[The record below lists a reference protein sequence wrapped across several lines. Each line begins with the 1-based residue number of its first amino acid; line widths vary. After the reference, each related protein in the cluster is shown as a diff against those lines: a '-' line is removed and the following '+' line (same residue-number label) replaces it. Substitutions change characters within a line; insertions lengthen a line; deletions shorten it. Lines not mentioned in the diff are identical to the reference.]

1 MGEKTPD
8 EPPHLP
14 GFNAEQIRY
23 LLSLRE
29 IHAKEQAE
37 AVHLRQEE
45 IAAKQRKA
53 DEAAARLQKRLAHRQ
68 ALLESL
74 PSPEEQHSLLKDMYS
89 TLLGAIDQY
98 KSRGAP
104 APEGFTFD
112 KIHDP
117 ANKCVS
123 FYITTKQEFG
133 FWPCRA
139 GDVASVILTACEEP
153 SETRVIYIA
162 EEEGLEQPLSVSM
175 TVDEESLFTGN
186 EDARLAMVCYELAV
200 QWLRGPEPKGSRE

>member
-37 AVHLRQEE
+37 AVHIRQGE

-112 KIHDP
+112 KIHDTN
-117 ANKCVS
+117 NKCVS

-133 FWPCRA
+133 FWPHRE
-139 GDVASVILTACEEP
+139 GGVMSVILTACEDP
-153 SETRVIYIA
+153 SETRVIYIV
-162 EEEGLEQPLSVSM
+162 EEEGLEHPLGISM
-175 TVDEESLFTGN
+175 TVDEESLYTEN
-186 EDARLAMVCYELAV
+186 EEARLAMACYERTL
-200 QWLRGPEPKGSRE
+200 QWLRGPGPMESSE